1 VAHYELRKPAQSFSL
16 TKNPRIPNVD
26 KLKVTVG
33 RCTVSKI
40 YSGIADL
47 DSLIDSLYVGDNVV
61 WEVEAG
67 TAPEIFVLNFLRQS
81 LSEDRNVIYVSFNKS
96 PQTVLQNMGKIGAR
110 GTFILLDCFT
120 SGKGKNDRAFTKFYE
135 NNGDTRVLRVED
147 PRDIDQFTTL
157 LASLEDKFQSGG
169 RYVFDSLT
177 GMQDLWGDENRTYK
191 FFTYICPLLYD
202 LGTVAYW
209 ILEKDAHSQ
218 KFKANLRHITQVVLE
233 LYKRKEKLWIKAL
246 KLEGR
251 PNREAFKPHVYET
264 DGKAVIISSIKKE
277 APLDVG
283 KRIKELRTR
292 TGMSQKELAD
302 KVGLTPS
309 FVSQLENNQIAPS
322 LSSFIQICDALGV
335 SLSDTLEKKAEEAQ
349 WLIRKEK
356 IFSQPS
362 YKEAGIKGFEIVQN
376 GGMSGSLLVIEPYS
390 RVKGQVIPSEGRKLL
405 YVLKGDLTVVVDGIG
420 ESLRSGDSLF
430 LKKETPSLLQNEGGD
445 SAEILL
451 LSS

>member
-1 VAHYELRKPAQSFSL
+1 MP
-16 TKNPRIPNVD
+16 
-26 KLKVTVG
+26 
-33 RCTVSKI
+33 KI
-40 YSGIADL
+40 YSGITDL
-47 DSLIDSLYVGDNVV
+47 DNLIDSLYVGDNVV

-67 TAPEIFVLNFLRQS
+67 TAPEIFMLNFLRQS
-81 LSEDRNVIYVSFNKS
+81 LSEDRNVIYVSFNQS
-96 PQTVLQNMGKIGAR
+96 PHTILQKIGE
-110 GTFILLDCFT
+110 TTPKDNFILLDCFT

-135 NNGDTRVLRVED
+135 NGGDPCVTMVED
-147 PRDIDQFTTL
+147 PRNIDQFTTL
-157 LASLEDKFQSGG
+157 LASLEDNFQSGG
-169 RYVFDSLT
+169 RYIFDSLT

-233 LYKRKEKLWIKAL
+233 LFKRKDKLWIKAL

-251 PNREAFKPHVYET
+251 PNREAFKPHAYEIDAET
-264 DGKAVIISSIKKE
+264 VVITSVKKE
-277 APLDVG
+277 ASLDVG

-309 FVSQLENNQIAPS
+309 FISQLENNQIAPS
-322 LSSFIQICDALGV
+322 LGSFIQICDALGV
-335 SLSDTLEKKAEEAQ
+335 SLSDTLEKKTGEAH

-362 YKEAGIKGFEIVQN
+362 YKETGVRGFHIVQN
-376 GGMSGSLLVIEPYS
+376 GSMSGSLIVIEPYTQ
-390 RVKGQVIPSEGRKLL
+390 VKGQVIPSDGQKLL
-405 YVLKGDLTVVVDGIG
+405 YVLKGDVSVTIDGKG

-430 LKKETPSLLQNEGGD
+430 LKKEFPSLLKNEGGD

-451 LSS
+451 MSS

>member
-1 VAHYELRKPAQSFSL
+1 MP
-16 TKNPRIPNVD
+16 
-26 KLKVTVG
+26 
-33 RCTVSKI
+33 KI
-40 YSGIADL
+40 YSGITDL
-47 DSLIDSLYVGDNVV
+47 DNLIDSLYVGDNVV

-67 TAPEIFVLNFLRQS
+67 TAPEIFMLNFLRQS
-81 LSEDRNVIYVSFNKS
+81 LSEDRNVIYVSFNQS
-96 PQTVLQNMGKIGAR
+96 PHTILQKIGE
-110 GTFILLDCFT
+110 TTPKDNFILLDCFT

-135 NNGDTRVLRVED
+135 NGGDSCVTMVED
-147 PRDIDQFTTL
+147 PRNIDQFTTL
-157 LASLEDKFQSGG
+157 LASLEDNFQSGG
-169 RYVFDSLT
+169 RYIFDSLT

-233 LYKRKEKLWIKAL
+233 LFKRKDKLWIKAL

-251 PNREAFKPHVYET
+251 PNREAFKPHAYEIDAET
-264 DGKAVIISSIKKE
+264 VVITSVKKE
-277 APLDVG
+277 ALLDVG

-309 FVSQLENNQIAPS
+309 FISQLENNQIAPS
-322 LSSFIQICDALGV
+322 LGSFIQICDALGV
-335 SLSDTLEKKAEEAQ
+335 SLSDTLEKKTGEAH

-362 YKEAGIKGFEIVQN
+362 YKETGVRGFHIVQN
-376 GGMSGSLLVIEPYS
+376 GSMSGSLIVIEPYTQ
-390 RVKGQVIPSEGRKLL
+390 VKGQVIPSDGQKLL
-405 YVLKGDLTVVVDGIG
+405 YVLKGDVSVTIDGKG

-430 LKKETPSLLQNEGGD
+430 LKKEFPSLLKNEGGD

-451 LSS
+451 MSS

>member
-1 VAHYELRKPAQSFSL
+1 MP
-16 TKNPRIPNVD
+16 
-26 KLKVTVG
+26 
-33 RCTVSKI
+33 KI
-40 YSGIADL
+40 YSGITDL
-47 DSLIDSLYVGDNVV
+47 DNLIDSLYVGDNVV

-67 TAPEIFVLNFLRQS
+67 TAPEIFMLNFLRQS
-81 LSEDRNVIYVSFNKS
+81 LSEDRNVIYVSFNQS
-96 PQTVLQNMGKIGAR
+96 PHTILQKIGE
-110 GTFILLDCFT
+110 TTPKDNFILLDCFT

-135 NNGDTRVLRVED
+135 NGGDPCVTMVED
-147 PRDIDQFTTL
+147 PRNIDQFTTL
-157 LASLEDKFQSGG
+157 LASLEDNFQSGG
-169 RYVFDSLT
+169 RYIFDSLT

-233 LYKRKEKLWIKAL
+233 LFKRKDKLWIKAL

-251 PNREAFKPHVYET
+251 PNREAFKPHAYEIDAET
-264 DGKAVIISSIKKE
+264 VVITSVKKE
-277 APLDVG
+277 ASLDVG

-292 TGMSQKELAD
+292 TGMSQKKLAD

-309 FVSQLENNQIAPS
+309 FISQLENNQIAPS
-322 LSSFIQICDALGV
+322 LGSFIQICDALGV
-335 SLSDTLEKKAEEAQ
+335 SLSDTLEKKTGEAH

-362 YKEAGIKGFEIVQN
+362 YKETGVRGFHIVQN
-376 GGMSGSLLVIEPYS
+376 GSMSGSLIVIEPYTQ
-390 RVKGQVIPSEGRKLL
+390 VKGQVIPSDGQKLL
-405 YVLKGDLTVVVDGIG
+405 YVLKGDVSVTIDGKG

-430 LKKETPSLLQNEGGD
+430 LKKEFPSLLKNEGGD

-451 LSS
+451 MSS